1 MLGKNKFWKKNKAFI
16 STNSILAAVLIIVGV
31 LYNIESEFLFYEICF
46 LVLLTVVSS
55 VINYRKD
62 KEDPSDSIEKEV
74 EDLRDT
80 KWEEMREKEDF
91 FALWAHQI
99 KTPIAALN
107 LLFQDEDS
115 SIGDCKRE
123 LFKIENY
130 VSMALNYLRFED
142 MSGDMVLEK
151 CQLEP
156 VIKQVVK
163 KFSTIFIYQHLTV
176 SLENLDKEILTDEK
190 WISFVLEQILSNA
203 LKYTKEGGIKIFAR
217 EINAENEI
225 EKDSDTTDNRDTHLD
240 IAFQN
245 AIEIV
250 IRDTGVGIKSED
262 LPRVF
267 DKGYTGYNG
276 RIDKKASGLGLYM
289 CKGVCDKLGH
299 RIRIESE
306 ECHGTDVIITV
317 TKENISIS
325 DAKLI

>member
-1 MLGKNKFWKKNKAFI
+1 MLGKNKFWEKSKVLI
-16 STNSILAAVLIIVGV
+16 VTNALLAAVLIIAGV
-31 LYNIESEFLFYEICF
+31 LYNIESEFLFYEISF
-46 LVLLTVVSS
+46 LFLLTAVAI
-55 VINYRKD
+55 VINYRQN
-62 KEDPSDSIEKEV
+62 KEEISETTEKKTE
-74 EDLRDT
+74 ELRDT
-80 KWEEMREKEDF
+80 RWEQMREKEDF

-99 KTPIAALN
+99 KTPIAALK
-107 LLFQDEDS
+107 LLFQDEEP

-156 VIKQVVK
+156 LIKQVVK

-176 SLENLDKEILTDEK
+176 ELKDLDKEILTDEK
-190 WISFVLEQILSNA
+190 WFSFALEQVVSNA
-203 LKYTKEGGIKIFAR
+203 LKYTREGGIKIFTR
-217 EINAENEI
+217 EITDEHWATI
-225 EKDSDTTDNRDTHLD
+225 DSDSVDNSGIYHENISQKGT
-240 IAFQN
+240 
-245 AIEIV
+245 EIV

-267 DKGYTGYNG
+267 EKGYTGYNG

-299 RIRIESE
+299 KIRIESE
-306 ECHGTDVIITV
+306 VGRGTDVIITV
-317 TKENISIS
+317 LREKISAS
-325 DAKLI
+325 DVKRY

>member
-1 MLGKNKFWKKNKAFI
+1 MLGKNKFWEKSKALI
-16 STNSILAAVLIIVGV
+16 VTNALLAAVLIIAGV
-31 LYNIESEFLFYEICF
+31 LYNIESEFLFYEISF
-46 LVLLTVVSS
+46 LFLLTVVAS
-55 VINYRKD
+55 VISYRKNKEDISDTKD
-62 KEDPSDSIEKEV
+62 KET
-74 EDLRDT
+74 EDIRDT
-80 KWEEMREKEDF
+80 RWEQMREKEDF

-99 KTPIAALN
+99 KTPIAALK
-107 LLFQDEDS
+107 LLFQDEEP

-156 VIKQVVK
+156 LIKQVVK

-176 SLENLDKEILTDEK
+176 ELKDLDKEILTDEK
-190 WISFVLEQILSNA
+190 WFSFVLEQVLSNA
-203 LKYTKEGGIKIFAR
+203 LKYTREGGIKIFAR
-217 EINAENEI
+217 DNAG
-225 EKDSDTTDNRDTHLD
+225 
-240 IAFQN
+240 
-245 AIEIV
+245 IEIV

-267 DKGYTGYNG
+267 EKGYTGYNG

-299 RIRIESE
+299 KIRIESE
-306 ECHGTDVIITV
+306 VGHGTDVIITI
-317 TKENISIS
+317 TK
-325 DAKLI
+325 DKLSNLTKM

>member
-1 MLGKNKFWKKNKAFI
+1 MLGKNKFWEKSKALI
-16 STNSILAAVLIIVGV
+16 VTNALLAAVLIIAGV
-31 LYNIESEFLFYEICF
+31 LYNIESEFLFYEISF
-46 LVLLTVVSS
+46 LLLITVAAS
-55 VINYRKD
+55 VISYRKNKEDISDTKD
-62 KEDPSDSIEKEV
+62 KET
-74 EDLRDT
+74 EDIRDT
-80 KWEEMREKEDF
+80 RWEQMREKEDF

-99 KTPIAALN
+99 KTPIAALK
-107 LLFQDEDS
+107 LLFQDEEP

-156 VIKQVVK
+156 LIKQVVK

-176 SLENLDKEILTDEK
+176 ELKDLDKEILTDEK
-190 WISFVLEQILSNA
+190 WFSFVLEQVLSNA
-203 LKYTKEGGIKIFAR
+203 LKYTKTGGIKIFAR
-217 EINAENEI
+217 DNAG
-225 EKDSDTTDNRDTHLD
+225 
-240 IAFQN
+240 
-245 AIEIV
+245 IEIV

-267 DKGYTGYNG
+267 EKGYTGYNG

-299 RIRIESE
+299 KIRIESE
-306 ECHGTDVIITV
+306 AGRGTDVIITI
-317 TKENISIS
+317 TK
-325 DAKLI
+325 DKLSNLTKM

>member
-1 MLGKNKFWKKNKAFI
+1 MGKNKFWEKSKVLI
-16 STNSILAAVLIIVGV
+16 VTNALLAAVLIIAGV
-31 LYNIESEFLFYEICF
+31 LYNIESEFLFYEISF
-46 LVLLTVVSS
+46 LILLTAVSS
-55 VINYRKD
+55 VISYRKG
-62 KEDPSDSIEKEV
+62 KEDNPDNTDKVIEEQ
-74 EDLRDT
+74 RDVR
-80 KWEEMREKEDF
+80 WEEMREKEDF

-99 KTPIAALN
+99 KTPIAALK
-107 LLFQDEDS
+107 LLFQDEEL

-156 VIKQVVK
+156 LIKQVVK

-176 SLENLDKEILTDEK
+176 ELESLDREILTDEK
-190 WISFVLEQILSNA
+190 WFSFVLEQILSNA

-217 EINAENEI
+217 DIVCEHELAI
-225 EKDSDTTDNRDTHLD
+225 DSDNIDNSDSHQE
-240 IAFQN
+240 IISSN
-245 AIEIV
+245 GIEIV

-267 DKGYTGYNG
+267 EKGYTGYNG

-289 CKGVCDKLGH
+289 CKGVCNKLGH
-299 RIRIESE
+299 KIRIESE
-306 ECHGTDVIITV
+306 EGRGTDVIITV
-317 TKENISIS
+317 TK
-325 DAKLI
+325 DKLSNLTKM

>member
-1 MLGKNKFWKKNKAFI
+1 LLGKNKFGEKSKALI
-16 STNSILAAVLIIVGV
+16 LTNALLAAVLIIAGV
-31 LYNIESEFLFYEICF
+31 LYNIESEFLFYEISF
-46 LVLLTVVSS
+46 LILLTVISS
-55 VINYRKD
+55 VLSYRKD
-62 KEDPSDSIEKEV
+62 KEDISDTDEKET
-74 EDLRDT
+74 EDIRDIR
-80 KWEEMREKEDF
+80 WEQMREKEDF

-99 KTPIAALN
+99 KTPIAALK
-107 LLFQDEDS
+107 LLFQDEEP

-156 VIKQVVK
+156 LIKQVVK

-176 SLENLDKEILTDEK
+176 TLEDLDREILTDEK
-190 WISFVLEQILSNA
+190 WFSFVLEQVLSNA

-217 EINAENEI
+217 DISGAHETAM
-225 EKDSDTTDNRDTHLD
+225 DSDNIDNSDLYKE
-240 IAFQN
+240 IISSN
-245 AIEIV
+245 GIEIV

-267 DKGYTGYNG
+267 EKGYTGYNG

-299 RIRIESE
+299 KIRIESKE
-306 ECHGTDVIITV
+306 GRGTDVIISV
-317 TKENISIS
+317 TKEKISAI
-325 DAKLI
+325 DARKD